1 MSLLKPLWYQRTL
14 PLSLFSPFVFASRAN
29 PRSIYSMFWFVKGVS
44 GDFHGQRRHLK
55 ASMEERWDLG
65 RLKRGKS
72 AFRAAGSRQVQ
83 FYFLDLRR
91 SAHGDGAWPSGEPP
105 PPWIYCPERR
115 WDKQRSGVTVGGRW
129 FWSSVFVDSASQGFN
144 LNRGVYWGGDLCN
157 GYAVVLHFP
166 ASAMVSRSGPT
177 AESHAIGN

>member
-65 RLKRGKS
+65 RLKQGKS
-72 AFRAAGSRQVQ
+72 AFRAEGSRRVR
-83 FYFLDLRR
+83 FYFWCPALR
-91 SAHGDGAWPSGEPP
+91 S
-105 PPWIYCPERR
+105 RR
-115 WDKQRSGVTVGGRW
+115 WRVTQWGTSSTMDLLSWVAVRQTKGWWKMVLVLGFRGRRVAGV
-129 FWSSVFVDSASQGFN
+129 N
-144 LNRGVYWGGDLCN
+144 LNGGVYWRGDLCN